1 MALRAL
7 YPARARGCGVQ
18 RLAALVQVEVAFDRL
33 LLRLVFGQGRSVA
46 RCRSR
51 WGWEGERLREPRYAA
66 HDRRQPV
73 FCAGGADDQ
82 ERKGRIDGMTC
93 CRLCCMDSRLEERV
107 SHLEKKNRLLL
118 AACISLATIPLLV
131 NLFSNIVPA
140 QARART
146 EDKVQTVSASSLSDV
161 AEVVRASRFELV
173 DAEGKVRA
181 ELGFTSFGVAR
192 LMLFDETAPRVLLFG
207 GSEAGGPSIN
217 LADQKA
223 PRLTLKLE
231 DDDSP
236 VIVLQN
242 YREGESLVLRPGQD

>member
-1 MALRAL
+1 MES
-7 YPARARGCGVQ
+7 Q
-18 RLAALVQVEVAFDRL
+18 
-33 LLRLVFGQGRSVA
+33 
-46 RCRSR
+46 
-51 WGWEGERLREPRYAA
+51 
-66 HDRRQPV
+66 
-73 FCAGGADDQ
+73 
-82 ERKGRIDGMTC
+82 
-93 CRLCCMDSRLEERV
+93 LEERV
-107 SHLEKKNRLLL
+107 SQLERNNGLLTVV
-118 AACISLATIPLLV
+118 CISLATISLLV
-131 NLFSNIVPA
+131 ALFSNMVPTR
-140 QARART
+140 ARAVTQDRLHT
-146 EDKVQTVSASSLSDV
+146 SSVSSQSDI